1 MASIQLETTIPETL
15 NGHRFDQALANLFP
29 QYSRSQHQQW
39 IKNGQATLNEQQHR
53 PKDKVQAG
61 QTIAINASLENE
73 SPWAAQNIPLNIVY
87 EDEHLIVIDKPA
99 GLIVHPGAGNP
110 DQTLVN
116 ALLYY
121 DPKLGHLPRAGIIH
135 RLDKDTTGLLVIAR
149 SLEAHNALT
158 KAMQNREIKR
168 EYEAIVQ
175 GVMVAGGDIDMPIG
189 RHPTKRT
196 QMAVTQGGRPA
207 ITHYRVTQRFHA
219 HTHIRIQLET
229 GRTHQI
235 RVHFQHINYPLVG
248 DKTYIK
254 RVKIPAGITNTLKQT
269 LKIFPRQAL
278 HAIALGLSHP
288 ISGKVLAWESPL
300 PKDMRE
306 LIAALQEDANTHHD

>member
-1 MASIQLETTIPETL
+1 MPSIQLETTVPETL
-15 NGHRFDQALANLFP
+15 NGHRFDQALVNLFP

-39 IKNGQATLNEQQHR
+39 IKNGQTTLNGQQHR
-53 PKDKVQAG
+53 PRDKVQTG
-61 QTIAINASLENE
+61 QTVTINASLENE
-73 SPWAAQNIPLNIVY
+73 SSWAAQNIPLNIVY

-121 DPKLGHLPRAGIIH
+121 DPKLAHLPRAGIIH
-135 RLDKDTTGLLVIAR
+135 RLDKDTTGLLVVAR

-158 KAMQNREIKR
+158 KAMQDREIKR

-175 GVMVAGGDIDMPIG
+175 GVMVAGGDIEAPIG

-196 QMAVTQGGRPA
+196 QMAVTQAGKPA
-207 ITHYRVTQRFHA
+207 ITHYRVLQRFHA

-235 RVHFQHINYPLVG
+235 RVHFQHSNYPLVG

-254 RVKIPAGITNTLKQT
+254 RVKIPAGITDNLKQA
-269 LKIFPRQAL
+269 LKTFPRQAL
-278 HAIALGLSHP
+278 HAIALSLSHP
-288 ISGKVLAWESPL
+288 ISGKVLTWESPL
-300 PKDMRE
+300 PTDMCE
-306 LIAALQEDANTHHD
+306 LIVALQEDANTHHD